1 MVWPQTEP
9 FVERFSREALVLWP
23 RASRLGVLP
32 PEFAI
37 SRLRAALDEVE
48 AGRAPSEASLAGSKD
63 VSSLLKVCTAR
74 LDPSL
79 ELLELA
85 ARPGVSACDCSRV
98 VETAAKCL
106 AVSPCGLGALH
117 VSRHLADAIRFH
129 GWPALKASIRA
140 CFCEAMAESGLEAL
154 HASGWDLLF
163 MLRDEV
169 EEEGS
174 DSHCVNL
181 AVELEPRLRLPA
193 ASVQSRGGG
202 ENALAR
208 TLRASVRTLAPIE
221 VAAAEGG
228 LQHRRGIATRAI
240 LHNEQRFPAA
250 SLPFLRALVSL
261 RTDLPPDSE
270 AWNSL
275 ADSSV
280 RQLCARLAEGAAEGA
295 DAPILSVA
303 SPRFVETA
311 GLLLVMG
318 LAERCLPSLQSS
330 RPCSAPLLRAITVL
344 LADEAHAAAVA
355 CSGEWL
361 ALLLGAIRHPVTEA
375 PATVHR
381 SSIGRLLLGA
391 GAKASR
397 GPLIGR
403 DSTSDA
409 IR

>member
-1 MVWPQTEP
+1 
-9 FVERFSREALVLWP
+9 
-23 RASRLGVLP
+23 
-32 PEFAI
+32 
-37 SRLRAALDEVE
+37 
-48 AGRAPSEASLAGSKD
+48 
-63 VSSLLKVCTAR
+63 
-74 LDPSL
+74 
-79 ELLELA
+79 
-85 ARPGVSACDCSRV
+85 
-98 VETAAKCL
+98 
-106 AVSPCGLGALH
+106 
-117 VSRHLADAIRFH
+117 
-129 GWPALKASIRA
+129 
-140 CFCEAMAESGLEAL
+140 
-154 HASGWDLLF
+154 

-280 RQLCARLAEGAAEGA
+280 RQLCARLAEGAVEGA